1 VAGSTVLVVDDEPRI
16 VEFLLDNLRADDF
29 SVLTASSGEEAIDVL
44 GGTRPDLMLLDVV
57 LPGMSGIDLCRRVRA
72 ADGINEPWD
81 PDLPI
86 IMLSAK
92 AEHTDRVRGLSRG
105 ADDYVTKP
113 FHYPELLARMAAL
126 LKRVSRTEDRHVL
139 RVGDLVVN
147 TSSKQVTLCGHAIAL
162 SVKEFQLLATLAGDP
177 ERVFSK
183 QELLEQVWGFRSPG
197 RTRTLDTHASRLRH
211 KLGTASDRPWIVN
224 IWGHGYR
231 VCAPE

>member
-211 KLGTASDRPWIVN
+211 KLGAASDRPWIVN

>member
-1 VAGSTVLVVDDEPRI
+1 MAGTTVLVVDDEPRI
-16 VEFLLDNLRADDF
+16 VEFLVDNLRADDY
-29 SVLTASSGEEAIDVL
+29 SVLTAASGEEAIDVL
-44 GGTRPDLMLLDVV
+44 AGTRPDLILLDVV
-57 LPGMSGIDLCRRVRA
+57 LPGMSGMDLCRRVRS
-72 ADGINEPWD
+72 ADGINDPWD

-113 FHYPELLARMAAL
+113 FHYPELLARIGAL
-126 LKRVSRTEDRHVL
+126 LKRVSRTDDRHVL
-139 RVGDLVVN
+139 HVGELVVN
-147 TSSKQVTLCGHAIAL
+147 TSSKQVTLAGHAIAL
-162 SVKEFQLLATLAGDP
+162 SVKEFQLLATLASDP

-183 QELLEQVWGFRSPG
+183 QDLLEQVWGFRSPG

-211 KLGTASDRPWIVN
+211 KLAAASERPWIVN
-224 IWGHGYR
+224 VWGHGYR